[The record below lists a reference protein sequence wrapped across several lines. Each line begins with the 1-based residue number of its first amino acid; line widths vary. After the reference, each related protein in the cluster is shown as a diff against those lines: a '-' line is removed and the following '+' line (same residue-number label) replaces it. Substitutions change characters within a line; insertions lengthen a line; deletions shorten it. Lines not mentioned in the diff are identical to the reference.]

1 MRIITNQ
8 VMTCNSCD
16 TQFEYEKVEMV
27 NVPGT
32 LYKLL
37 ICPKCGQQI
46 VMVPEYNEPLKERI
60 ILEEEDG
67 EKKETE

>member
-1 MRIITNQ
+1 MRIIENPT
-8 VMTCNSCD
+8 MMCNSCD

-46 VMVPEYNEPLKERI
+46 VMVTEYNEPLKERI
-60 ILEEEDG
+60 ILEEEDDK
-67 EKKETE
+67 KKETE